1 MCDENLDRPHS
12 LWDQHFG
19 TSIDPDDVLSDLD
32 SISTDLI
39 MYRPIVRNKRRYHP
53 FWKSVVRKG
62 RGASTVHANKNK
74 LEVTLDVSQLAPEE
88 INVKVVDKNVIVEAK
103 HDEKEDE
110 YGWVSRQFVRKY
122 IVPSQCDISRV
133 ESRLS
138 SDDILTISAARKEPL
153 NTEVLNEKVVKI
165 QYTGNP
171 ALTNSEEQV
180 NGTPE
185 PQKDQQPQRGQQHQR
200 ARKGTKST

>member
-153 NTEVLNEKVVKI
+153 NTEVCIMFWIPPPTTSSAPINTRVADAQQQSTESKRPRNIEVK
-165 QYTGNP
+165 
-171 ALTNSEEQV
+171 SV
-180 NGTPE
+180 
-185 PQKDQQPQRGQQHQR
+185 
-200 ARKGTKST
+200 KSKYQNHKY